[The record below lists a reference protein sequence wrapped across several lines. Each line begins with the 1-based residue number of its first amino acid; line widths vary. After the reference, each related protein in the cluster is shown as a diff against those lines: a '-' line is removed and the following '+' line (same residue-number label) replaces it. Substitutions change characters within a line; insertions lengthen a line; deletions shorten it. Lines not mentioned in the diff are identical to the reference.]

1 MDAKD
6 LSVEIVT
13 KLKNDGIVRPK
24 VYSPEALKVLNAQP
38 INTVWGWDHGRPIYN
53 RLPMVG
59 EAYQKAYESDQAK
72 VYLDPTA
79 NTANGPGT
87 LQVLR
92 AERDW
97 RVLDVLGG
105 VITWAEGELTV
116 PRMQVNI
123 ASLDSG
129 RGLQDGEYQVGYR
142 LQKTEKEAGD
152 GYEVAYSED
161 GSMSELQFAYDASG
175 ETTLH
180 RKPYG
185 ISDKL
190 QDSWWPND
198 YYGADGYLV
207 GTHYTF
213 DFIEPQDTKSFH
225 LKGDLGKIGAKL
237 AHYVSDDAI
246 IWFKRSQLEPSTTG
260 WEIDAQGPL
269 SRYHRFF
276 FWDGNVSINNITYTG
291 DGLMRDRR
299 VLFPDTEATPFIEN
313 LSDTIDGDYI
323 LLATFTVKN
332 RVIANVND
340 LRRVT
345 YEKYQPVADWLT
357 TFGDEQLRCRFDN
370 VVNYNSLFMDPTTA
384 DFQFYEEMD
393 DSACWGLGE
402 VSLGLER
409 TVPKI
414 DYPEEVALVVDD
426 VSASMIDWTTYPEE
440 AGDLVTPPYAQTT
453 LQDWSMDNG
462 YYQSA
467 SG

>member
-6 LSVEIVT
+6 LTVEIVT

-24 VYSPEALKVLNAQP
+24 VYSPEALKVLSAEP
-38 INTVWGWDHGRPIYN
+38 VNTAWGWDNGRPIYN

-59 EAYQKAYESDQAK
+59 EAYQKAYESDQAE
-72 VYLDPTA
+72 VYLDPT
-79 NTANGPGT
+79 TSIANGPGT
-87 LQVLR
+87 LQVVR
-92 AERDW
+92 AEQDW
-97 RVLDVLGG
+97 RILDVLGG
-105 VITWAEGELTV
+105 VITWQEGELTV
-116 PRMQVNI
+116 PRMRINT

-142 LQKTEKEAGD
+142 LLKTDKEAGG
-152 GYEVAYSED
+152 GYELAYTD
-161 GSMSELQFAYDASG
+161 NGSMANLQFAYDSSA

-185 ISDKL
+185 ISDSL
-190 QDSWWPND
+190 DESWWPND

-213 DFIEPQDTKSFH
+213 DFIEPTDTKTFQ
-225 LKGDLGKIGAKL
+225 LNGDLGKISASA
-237 AHYVSDDAI
+237 AHYVSDNAI
-246 IWFKRSQLEPSTTG
+246 IWLKRSQITPDLKG
-260 WEIDAQGPL
+260 WTFDAQGPEY
-269 SRYHRFF
+269 RYHRFF
-276 FWDGNVSINNITYTG
+276 FWDGNVSINSVFYTG
-291 DGLMRDRR
+291 EGLLRDRR
-299 VLFPDTEATPFIEN
+299 VLFPDTEAVPFVEN
-313 LSDTIDGDYI
+313 LVDTIDGNYI

-332 RVIANVND
+332 SVVFTVND
-340 LRRVT
+340 HRRVT

-370 VVNYNSLFMDPTTA
+370 VVKYNSLFMDPTTA
-384 DFQFYEEMD
+384 DFHYYEEMD

-414 DYPEEVALVVDD
+414 DYPNEVELLNDD
-426 VSASMIDWTTYPEE
+426 VSALMIDWTTYPEE
-440 AGDLVTPPYAQTT
+440 NGDLVTPPYAQTT

-462 YYQSA
+462 YY
-467 SG
+467 